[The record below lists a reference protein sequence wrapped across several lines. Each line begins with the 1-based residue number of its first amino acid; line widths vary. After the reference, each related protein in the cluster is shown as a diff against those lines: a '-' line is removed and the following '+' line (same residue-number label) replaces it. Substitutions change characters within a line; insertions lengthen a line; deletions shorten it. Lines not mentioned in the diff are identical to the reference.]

1 MPFWPPESPLNR
13 VELAFQQAGY
23 DVTIGTDFTER
34 PPMGVV
40 WVDDIEVAR
49 APDDDDEKLAQ
60 VAEKWLEEQG
70 PKE

>member
-1 MPFWPPESPLNR
+1 
-13 VELAFQQAGY
+13 
-23 DVTIGTDFTER
+23 
-34 PPMGVV
+34 MGVV